1 MANPQ
6 KENGHI
12 QIATQ
17 IYEAFCKIR
26 INGEARQVLDFIIR
40 KTYGFHKK
48 EDKIAL
54 SQFCLGTG
62 LRKPTI
68 CKALNKLKSMKLII
82 QIDNGDINIY
92 RFNKDFD
99 TWEALP
105 KKITLPKKRMSITQ
119 KGNASLPKK
128 GHTIDNT
135 TKDTITKDISEQSS
149 QDISRFIKLFEKV
162 NPSYEKFYGNKTQR
176 GAADRLI
183 KKYGFEKAAGM
194 VKYLPIINTDKYAK
208 GKSITPLQLEDNL
221 ALIIN
226 HYNQKKN
233 NKPKVAIIS

>member
-26 INGEARQVLDFIIR
+26 ISGEARQVLDFIIR

-62 LRKPTI
+62 LRKPTV
-68 CKALNKLKSMKLII
+68 CKALNKLKNMKLII
-82 QIDNGDINIY
+82 QIDNDDINIY

-105 KKITLPKKRMSITQ
+105 KKITLPKKGMTITQ
-119 KGNASLPKK
+119 KGKASLPKK

-149 QDISRFIKLFEKV
+149 QNNEVNKIMDIFYKI
-162 NPSYEKFYGNKTQR
+162 NPTLNWGNKTQR
-176 GAADRLI
+176 QACQDLI
-183 KKYGFEKAAGM
+183 KTCGLEETIQMANMACSIQGE
-194 VKYLPIINTDKYAK
+194 KYAPVVTTPYQFK
-208 GKSITPLQLEDNL
+208 EKLAQIKVYFDKEKSKRREVFET
-221 ALIIN
+221 
-226 HYNQKKN
+226 
-233 NKPKVAIIS
+233 